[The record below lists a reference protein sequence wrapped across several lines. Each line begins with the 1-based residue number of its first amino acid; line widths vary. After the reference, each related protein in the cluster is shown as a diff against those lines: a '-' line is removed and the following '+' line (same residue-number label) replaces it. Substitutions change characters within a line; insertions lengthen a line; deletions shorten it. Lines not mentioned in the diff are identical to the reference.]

1 MTLSFSL
8 VIVPKVTLGFVL
20 VFVFCV
26 FFFISLILLG
36 MHAHTTVLV
45 SRSEDNF
52 GESLLSF
59 LYGIQGLNLVVA
71 CLASHFYP
79 PNHHTEPLLCV
90 QDSVTVY
97 WLQYVDSSG
106 W

>member
-1 MTLSFSL
+1 MTLSFSV
-8 VIVPKVTLGFVL
+8 VIVSKVTLDFVL

-36 MHAHTTVLV
+36 VHAHTIVLV

-59 LYGIQGLNLVVA
+59 QGLNLVVV
-71 CLASHFYP
+71 CMASAFYP

-97 WLQYVDSSG
+97 WPQYVDSSG
-106 W
+106 L